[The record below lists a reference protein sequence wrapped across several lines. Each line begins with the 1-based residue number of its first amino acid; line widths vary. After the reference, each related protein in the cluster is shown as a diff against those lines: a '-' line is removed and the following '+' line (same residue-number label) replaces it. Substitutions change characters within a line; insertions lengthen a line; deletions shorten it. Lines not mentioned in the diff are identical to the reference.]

1 MPNELVRS
9 VSAFFNRNQKERK
22 SLSDKRGVRSQI
34 QKSINVPQSTPKHT
48 PIEFNDDYVEPL
60 DMLSKDSNS
69 GRYDEPW
76 EGASHN
82 NRSRNYDAPWGSSDR
97 PPGLNYDEPW
107 DAIGSTNGTISSET
121 GKTSSSSG
129 SSSNRMRPNVGHTD
143 NFKPDPR
150 LIIDPTYKSE
160 ESITSSL
167 IRSPDMPHR
176 RARSLIPKPI
186 TQHTRLEA
194 PENLIRPAKSFESIP
209 SQHKV
214 PQTPGISESPLN
226 WQKRQNETENMH
238 QSSYMQQLVR
248 QTPAEENTNSL
259 DDLLYGPRKKN
270 VYDSPWKETN
280 KFNFPDNGYQTSNQS
295 KSTLQSSIRQDTSIC
310 RASELNNSMS
320 SHSTQSSSE
329 QGSFH
334 QSILL
339 LDQMDYYRA
348 SMTRQEAEKILYGE
362 PVGSFV
368 VRRNTSN
375 PAWYSL
381 SVVTAEQGVLHLV
394 ISDECSNSSASS
406 GWHIGGFT
414 SYTAEFNS
422 IPELIN
428 HYYVNFLNI
437 KGTKGLH
444 LIKHSNK
451 THRKE

>member
-1 MPNELVRS
+1 M
-9 VSAFFNRNQKERK
+9 
-22 SLSDKRGVRSQI
+22 
-34 QKSINVPQSTPKHT
+34 
-48 PIEFNDDYVEPL
+48 
-60 DMLSKDSNS
+60 
-69 GRYDEPW
+69 
-76 EGASHN
+76 
-82 NRSRNYDAPWGSSDR
+82 
-97 PPGLNYDEPW
+97 
-107 DAIGSTNGTISSET
+107 
-121 GKTSSSSG
+121 
-129 SSSNRMRPNVGHTD
+129 
-143 NFKPDPR
+143 
-150 LIIDPTYKSE
+150 
-160 ESITSSL
+160 
-167 IRSPDMPHR
+167 
-176 RARSLIPKPI
+176 
-186 TQHTRLEA
+186 
-194 PENLIRPAKSFESIP
+194 
-209 SQHKV
+209 
-214 PQTPGISESPLN
+214 
-226 WQKRQNETENMH
+226 
-238 QSSYMQQLVR
+238 
-248 QTPAEENTNSL
+248 
-259 DDLLYGPRKKN
+259 
-270 VYDSPWKETN
+270 
-280 KFNFPDNGYQTSNQS
+280 
-295 KSTLQSSIRQDTSIC
+295 C

-348 SMTRQEAEKILYGE
+348 SMTRQEAEKVTFKPITYLLIVTYKILYGE

-381 SVVTAEQGVLHLV
+381 SVVTVEQGVLHLV
-394 ISDECSNSSASS
+394 ISDECSNLSASS